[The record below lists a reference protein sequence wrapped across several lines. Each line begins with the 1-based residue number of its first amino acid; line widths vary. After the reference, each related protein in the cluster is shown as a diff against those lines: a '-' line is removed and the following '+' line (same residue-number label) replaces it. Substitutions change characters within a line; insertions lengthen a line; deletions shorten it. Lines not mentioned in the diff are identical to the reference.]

1 MKRNV
6 DIKQANG
13 IISLSMVDTLRL
25 FCDIARCQSFS
36 QAAIEHGITQ
46 SAASQRIGSLEKR
59 LGVTLLDR
67 SVRPLALTPAGRL
80 FADEGRQILDRYDR
94 LEHQITQFRAELQGH
109 VTVAAIYSAGIDL
122 LNKICD
128 KLRKEHPAITVTLEY
143 KRPEQVYDAV
153 QHERCDL
160 GILSYPRR
168 WPGVGLIPLRHE
180 RMCVVCAPKH
190 PLAALKSIS
199 PSDLS
204 GHTMASFEPGLPV
217 GRRIASYLREHDARV
232 HTGAMF
238 DNIDTIKS
246 AVLVTDQF
254 AILPK
259 RTVLREA
266 GVGELAMLDLEPRL
280 ERPLGVIYHKRN
292 GVGKQFSPAVQCFI
306 DFLTQNAGPTA
317 DDIAQ
322 NGDLVNEDTHH
333 LVGGKSL

>member
-1 MKRNV
+1 
-6 DIKQANG
+6 
-13 IISLSMVDTLRL
+13 MVDTLRL

-36 QAAIEHGITQ
+36 LAAGEHGITQ

-67 SVRPLALTPAGRL
+67 SVRPLALTPAGQL

-128 KLRKEHPAITVTLEY
+128 KLRQAHPAITVTLEY
-143 KRPEQVYDAV
+143 KRPEQVYEAV
-153 QHERCDL
+153 QHEHCDL

-180 RMCVVCAPKH
+180 RMCVVCAPGH
-190 PLAALKSIS
+190 PLAGQVSIH
-199 PSDLS
+199 PRDLA

-217 GRRIASYLREHDARV
+217 GRRIATYLREHDVRV
-232 HTGAMF
+232 RTGAMF

-259 RTVLREA
+259 RTVQREVNA
-266 GVGELAMLDLEPRL
+266 GVLALVDLEPRL

-306 DFLTQNAGPTA
+306 DFLIQHAGPAVDTVS
-317 DDIAQ
+317 DTS
-322 NGDLVNEDTHH
+322 DLVNPPNADTHH
-333 LVGGKSL
+333 LVGGKNL